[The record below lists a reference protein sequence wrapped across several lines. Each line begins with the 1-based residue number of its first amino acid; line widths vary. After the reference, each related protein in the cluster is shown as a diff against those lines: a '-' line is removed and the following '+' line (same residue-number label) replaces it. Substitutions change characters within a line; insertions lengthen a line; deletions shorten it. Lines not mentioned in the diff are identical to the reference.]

1 MENLKL
7 KFTPNAKYRDTCLTN
22 DSLYFERD
30 QALTHS
36 IKIQSITE
44 TWLKSHQNL
53 NYVISIQIPDQ
64 CEKVL
69 GLDSDKSE

>member
-1 MENLKL
+1 M
-7 KFTPNAKYRDTCLTN
+7 T
-22 DSLYFERD
+22 LYIERD
-30 QALTHS
+30 QALNHS

-53 NYVISIQIPDQ
+53 NQILSAQIPDQ

-69 GLDSDKSE
+69 GGNPEKIRKPF